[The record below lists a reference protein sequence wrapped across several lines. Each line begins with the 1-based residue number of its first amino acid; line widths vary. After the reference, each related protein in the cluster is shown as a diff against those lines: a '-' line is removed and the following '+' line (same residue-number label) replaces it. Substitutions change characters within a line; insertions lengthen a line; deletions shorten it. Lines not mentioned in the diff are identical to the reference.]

1 MSFGSSEGLTTL
13 LRIDTNSI
21 SMGWRE
27 LGRQIRQLRDN
38 RLTQAQLADRVGV
51 STIYIRKLE
60 AGERNASFEVLER
73 LAEALDATLRVD
85 LIKRRKGGRR
95 HGG

>member
-1 MSFGSSEGLTTL
+1 
-13 LRIDTNSI
+13 
-21 SMGWRE
+21 MGWRE
-27 LGRQIRQLRDN
+27 LGRQIRELRGN
-38 RLTQAQLADRVGV
+38 RLTQAKLASRVGV

-73 LAEALDATLRVD
+73 LAEALDATLCVD
-85 LIKRRKGGRR
+85 LIKRRKGGHR